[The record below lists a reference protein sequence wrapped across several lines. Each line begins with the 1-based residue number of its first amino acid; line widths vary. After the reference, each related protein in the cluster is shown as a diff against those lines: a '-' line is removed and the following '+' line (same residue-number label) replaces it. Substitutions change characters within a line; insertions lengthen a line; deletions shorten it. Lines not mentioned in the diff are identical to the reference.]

1 MARSPAFKRSPLAI
15 AAAGLVGLALIV
27 INGLYLIAE
36 RIPQSQ
42 AERSIAIAP
51 WRGQGYGDAAVDIL
65 SDPKAAS
72 QRTSEIRSLALNAI
86 MRSPLETGAY
96 YALVRVLEAEGKES
110 LADRLA
116 KATEDLSRH
125 DPNVQLYLTSRAAV
139 RNDVGGVMRHL
150 NVVLRTSRSARSVAF
165 PILCN
170 ALTDQRS
177 IALVARNMRD
187 NANWVIPFV
196 EQCSSS
202 APTVGNLAQTL
213 LEAPAIARD
222 ALPRVHVNILANL
235 VEQKKLSLAGRYYA
249 MVTRSPA
256 DRDGR
261 IMDRFDRIDELPHFD
276 WVATADGGVYIDQL
290 GAGGGVAVSTDTSLV
305 PLMERMH
312 TLAPGRY
319 RLVSQVKDLELPA
332 RASLFWTIQCFGTN
346 ASLALLQLRTSRRP
360 QAVTFDVPDSNCEG
374 QQVRLRSDGAGQ
386 SREITAEIPFVR
398 IEQASRPAS
407 GKEPAG

>member
-1 MARSPAFKRSPLAI
+1 MAKSTAFKRSPLTI
-15 AAAGLVGLALIV
+15 AVACFVALALIV

-42 AERSIAIAP
+42 AERSIALAP
-51 WRGQGYGDAAVDIL
+51 WRGQGYSDAAVDIL

-72 QRTSEIRSLALNAI
+72 LRMPQIRSLALNAI

-96 YALVRVLEAEGKES
+96 YALVRVFEAEGKNT

-116 KATEDLSRH
+116 SATEDLSRH
-125 DPNVQLYLTSRAAV
+125 DPNVQMYLTSRAAAK
-139 RNDVGGVMRHL
+139 NDVGGVMRHL
-150 NVVLRTSRSARSVAF
+150 NVVLRTSRSGRSVAF

-170 ALTDQRS
+170 ALTDARS
-177 IALVARNMRD
+177 ISLVARNMRD

-202 APTVGNLAQTL
+202 APTVGNLARTL
-213 LEAPAIARD
+213 LEAPEIARD

-235 VEQKKLSLAGRYYA
+235 VQQKKLSLAGRYYA
-249 MVTRSPA
+249 MVTRAPS
-256 DRDGR
+256 DKDGK

-290 GAGGGVAVSTDTSLV
+290 GTGGVAVSTDTSLV
-305 PLMERMH
+305 PLMERLH

-332 RASLFWTIQCFGTN
+332 RAELFWTVQCFGAD
-346 ASLALLQLRTSRRP
+346 ASLAVLPLRASRRS
-360 QAVTFDVPDSNCEG
+360 QAITFDVPDRNCEG
-374 QQVRLRSDGAGQ
+374 QQLRLRSDGAGQ

-398 IEQASRPAS
+398 IEPTNRAVLIQ
-407 GKEPAG
+407 EPAG